1 MTPTSS
7 FDKSISFGNQNFFF
21 VKQDTTD
28 VTYDYVA
35 SMTRK
40 GAILIGR
47 FKKDETEGLYW
58 LGIGTFDDVWADR
71 ATYTYQLPNLL
82 KDPKVY

>member
-1 MTPTSS
+1 MAYPNV
-7 FDKSISFGNQNFFF
+7 DKSISFGNQNFFF
-21 VKQDTTD
+21 VKFDDTD
-28 VTYDYVA
+28 VTYEYIA

-58 LGIGTFDDVWADR
+58 LGVGVFADIWADK
-71 ATYTYQLPNLL
+71 ATLTYQLPNLL
-82 KDPKVY
+82 KDPKIA

>member
-1 MTPTSS
+1 MAYPNV
-7 FDKSISFGNQNFFF
+7 DKSISFGNQNFFF
-21 VKQDTTD
+21 VKADDTD

-47 FKKDETEGLYW
+47 FKKDDTEGLYW
-58 LGIGTFDDVWADR
+58 LGSGVFATVWTAREDLD
-71 ATYTYQLPNLL
+71 YVLPNEL
-82 KDPKVY
+82 KDPKVA

>member
-1 MTPTSS
+1 MTH
-7 FDKSISFGNQNFFF
+7 
-21 VKQDTTD
+21 
-28 VTYDYVA
+28 
-35 SMTRK
+35 R

-82 KDPKVY
+82 KDPKIY